1 MSYIRWSSTYDGEL
15 SNWYIFWCSM
25 RGDESNKRKDQHLAM
40 WLAGYDN
47 TPVLDYNT
55 VKTMLETDDWSPLG
69 FEEITQKNIL
79 VDCVNRWITQVEN
92 ECG

>member
-1 MSYIRWSSTYDGEL
+1 
-15 SNWYIFWCSM
+15 
-25 RGDESNKRKDQHLAM
+25 M